1 MTTEPAFDVVVIG
14 GGGAGLAAAT
24 TAASSGARV
33 LLVEADRKLGGSTA
47 LSGGV
52 VYAACTSLQRSCG
65 IVDDP
70 AAMAR
75 YYMAVNQYKLEAS
88 LVSRLCH
95 DSAAVFEWLVGLG
108 VGFPEANLYV
118 SGVDGIRR
126 GHRAAGHGAEIAAA
140 LEASLVGKPVETAVA
155 TRVRHLVR
163 DDAGAVRGINVD
175 GEDVTCRAVILA
187 TGGFGANPAML
198 AEHYPDALRHPDLA
212 WYIGSRQC
220 KGDGIAMGLSA
231 GGELSTRNRGLLLLT
246 PGFAKE
252 LEVYMPG
259 WVVFVNHEGR
269 RFIDETVEYSVHA
282 EVIREQTAGECFAL
296 FDEAARLAATGK
308 PAPNWSAERLAHFAS
323 TGHVRSAP
331 TLEALAEDI
340 GVRADALAET
350 IAGYNRGC
358 AAGRDDAFFKEP
370 QWLKPV
376 ATPPFYAARVR
387 PAVICWTGT
396 GLRIDVEARVLDR
409 AGRPIPGL
417 FAAGETTGGMF
428 GPCYAGGGASITN
441 ALVFGRVAG
450 RNAAAPS

>member
-1 MTTEPAFDVVVIG
+1 MDPAFDVVVIG
-14 GGGAGLAAAT
+14 AGGAGLAAAS
-24 TAASSGARV
+24 TAASCGARV
-33 LLVEADRKLGGSTA
+33 LLVEADKTLGGSTA

-52 VYAACTSLQRSCG
+52 VYAAGTSLQRSCG
-65 IVDDP
+65 VEDDP

-75 YYMAVNQYKLEAS
+75 YYMAVNQYKLEAA

-95 DSAAVFEWLVGLG
+95 DSAAVFEWLVSLG
-108 VGFPEANLYV
+108 VSFPEANLYV

-140 LEASLVGKPVETAVA
+140 LEASLVGQSVETAVA
-155 TRVRHLVR
+155 TRVRSLVR
-163 DDAGAVRGINVD
+163 DETGAVCGINVE
-175 GEDVTCRAVILA
+175 GEDVTCRAVVLA
-187 TGGFGANPAML
+187 TGGFGANPTML
-198 AEHYPDALRHPDLA
+198 AEHFPDALRHPDLA

-220 KGDGIAMGLSA
+220 KGDGIAMGLTA

-252 LEVYMPG
+252 LEVYLPG
-259 WVVFVNHEGR
+259 WVAFVNHEGR

-282 EVIREQTAGECFAL
+282 EVIREQTAGECFAV
-296 FDEAARLAATGK
+296 FDEASRLAATGK
-308 PAPNWSAERLAHFAS
+308 PAPNWSAERLAHFAA
-323 TGHVRSAP
+323 TGHVRSAA
-331 TLEALAEDI
+331 TVEALAEDI
-340 GVRADALAET
+340 GVRAEAMAET
-350 IAGYNRGC
+350 IAAYNRNC
-358 AAGRDDAFFKEP
+358 AAGHDSDFFKDP
-370 QWLKPV
+370 QWLRPI

-396 GLRIDVEARVLDR
+396 GLRIDAQARVLDR

-441 ALVFGRVAG
+441 ALVYGRVAG
-450 RNAAAPS
+450 RNAAGAA